1 MVTISIHKNQGLTQ
15 ALKTYAIDNN
25 YDVTGIT
32 SEKWQKTIE
41 QLEKIQKERETNN
54 SSSIYTNTNNGNDW
68 HNKMVVN
75 EGSIDF
81 SETEITSLFTA
92 MGLEYK
98 TTNKADAFNTWC
110 NDIATNPSGNQD
122 KFQVKSY
129 QSKSPES
136 YNADLKNISSQFIK
150 RYDTNNDNK
159 ITYNEYLETEL
170 KDIDTDNLSED
181 DNQRLQDTAKNIFN
195 KINVD
200 NEGNSK
206 DKLDLREVM
215 NFFFTMD
222 AANEEYKADGYIEKD
237 EYTKLY
243 NGLRMH
249 PNEENEEDRSYGEAI
264 KSLLTN
270 NFNAFFRNF
279 K

>member
-98 TTNKADAFNTWC
+98 ATNKADAFNTWSS
-110 NDIATNPSGNQD
+110 DIATNPNGNQD

-129 QSKSPES
+129 NTKS
-136 YNADLKNISSQFIK
+136 YNADLKNLSSQFIK
-150 RYDTNNDNK
+150 RYDSDADNK
-159 ITYNEYLETEL
+159 ITYDEYLATEL
-170 KDIDTDNLSED
+170 KDIDTNSLSEND
-181 DNQRLQDTAKNIFN
+181 KQMLEDTAKNIFN
-195 KINVD
+195 KI
-200 NEGNSK
+200 K
-206 DKLDLREVM
+206 
-215 NFFFTMD
+215 T
-222 AANEEYKADGYIEKD
+222 
-237 EYTKLY
+237 
-243 NGLRMH
+243 
-249 PNEENEEDRSYGEAI
+249 
-264 KSLLTN
+264 
-270 NFNAFFRNF
+270 
-279 K
+279 